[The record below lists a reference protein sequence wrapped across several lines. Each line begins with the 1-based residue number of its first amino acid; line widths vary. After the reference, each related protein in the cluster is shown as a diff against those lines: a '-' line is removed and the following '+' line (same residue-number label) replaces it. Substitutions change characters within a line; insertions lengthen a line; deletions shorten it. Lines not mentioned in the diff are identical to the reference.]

1 MRVKIVRSTSLCVSP
16 VSRKHAATLPHVYR
30 PNSLQSRPRQRN
42 ESTLSS
48 AVGRRLLVDCWI

>member
-30 PNSLQSRPRQRN
+30 PNSLPKSPQ
-42 ESTLSS
+42 TKK
-48 AVGRRLLVDCWI
+48 